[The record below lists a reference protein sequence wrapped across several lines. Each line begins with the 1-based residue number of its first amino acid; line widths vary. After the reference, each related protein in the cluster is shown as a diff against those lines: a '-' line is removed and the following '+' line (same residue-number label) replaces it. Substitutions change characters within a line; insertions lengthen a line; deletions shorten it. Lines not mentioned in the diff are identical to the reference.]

1 MTIKFKFAEIT
12 FKIRNKGDILT
23 RNTDRDIL
31 KQISLSVFLINKYFD
46 QKHNIQRHLLFL
58 FGLIN

>member
-23 RNTDRDIL
+23 RNTDRDTL
-31 KQISLSVFLINKYFD
+31 KQINKYFD
-46 QKHNIQRHLLFL
+46 
-58 FGLIN
+58 

>member
-23 RNTDRDIL
+23 RNTDRDI
-31 KQISLSVFLINKYFD
+31 KSVFLINNYFD